1 MIPQPAPFHLN
12 INSGVD
18 IFLHLVIFSRKLR
31 RLGWV
36 NWCQTQGRPFLSCSI
51 YNAGWIIISNKC
63 LHICRYFF
71 IKKNLSVT
79 AWRSKQWTL
88 MDAVSGLSRLSLTRT
103 EVTQTIIKIVM
114 HLFSNN
120 SYFTFHTF
128 VFQFKLR
135 SQVHSSLPPQP
146 PPPHSP
152 FPFTSSFFLKFSSFL
167 SFKIASPRPQLSC
180 DWAWRH
186 DSRCDCWRF
195 QQTAFRLFAELLW
208 I

>member
-1 MIPQPAPFHLN
+1 MICQPAPFHLN
-12 INSGVD
+12 INSASGVK
-18 IFLHLVIFSRKLR
+18 IFLHLVIFPENCGGQAEWVGAKLKVD
-31 RLGWV
+31 LSSLAQYTMLAELSF
-36 NWCQTQGRPFLSCSI
+36 QTSMFLDISLSI
-51 YNAGWIIISNKC
+51 NI
-63 LHICRYFF
+63 
-71 IKKNLSVT
+71 SVT

-103 EVTQTIIKIVM
+103 EVTHTIIKISM
-114 HLFSNN
+114 QLFSNN

-146 PPPHSP
+146 PPPYSR